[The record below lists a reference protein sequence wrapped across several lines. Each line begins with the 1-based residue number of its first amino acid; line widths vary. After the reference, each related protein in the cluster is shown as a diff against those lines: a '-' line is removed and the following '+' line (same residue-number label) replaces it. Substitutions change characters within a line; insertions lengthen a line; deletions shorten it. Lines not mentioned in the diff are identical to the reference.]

1 MRAQFAAVW
10 LAAALTVAADDL
22 DGWQFRVISIIPA
35 EPAAQGKPMG
45 TSEPEKAA
53 AAEPVA
59 DSGFYVVMFSAQWC
73 GPCQAYKRSTLPQ
86 LRELVSVTETDMDR
100 EPAYWRARTVR
111 GPDGRNQTLPGV
123 QSIPSFWLVRKS
135 DRWPVARWTGP
146 TSPATISAEI
156 QRQKQKQAAEAQP
169 VAAAVPAP
177 GG

>member
-1 MRAQFAAVW
+1 MRASLAAVV
-10 LAAALTVAADDL
+10 LAAALTAHADDL

-35 EPAAQGKPMG
+35 APAQQGAAMVI
-45 TSEPEKAA
+45 SEPDKLA
-53 AAEPVA
+53 AAEPA

-86 LRELVSVTETDMDR
+86 LRELVSVTETDMDK

-156 QRQKQKQAAEAQP
+156 QRQKQRQAVQAQP
-169 VAAAVPAP
+169 VAAAAPAP
-177 GG
+177 GK

>member
-1 MRAQFAAVW
+1 MKTQFAAVW
-10 LAAALTVAADDL
+10 LAAALTAAADDL

-35 EPAAQGKPMG
+35 EPVQQGAAMAV
-45 TSEPEKAA
+45 SEPSKSAA
-53 AAEPVA
+53 TEPV

-100 EPAYWRARTVR
+100 EPTYWRARTVR

-146 TSPATISAEI
+146 TAPATISAEI
-156 QRQKQKQAAEAQP
+156 QRQKQRQAAEAQP

-177 GG
+177 GN